1 MFELGSWKDNR
12 SYQEC
17 FAEGWIEGW
26 FDGWKQGQIV
36 LIKHLI
42 RKGVSLEEIAQTVE
56 LPLELVEKVTL
67 LTKGKED

>member
-26 FDGWKQGQIV
+26 FEGWKEGRIES
-36 LIKHLI
+36 IKLLI
-42 RKGVSLEEIAQTVE
+42 REGVSLEEIAQSLR
-56 LPLELVEKVTL
+56 LPLDLVEKVAL